1 MIWKYR
7 GMNKRI
13 IQYKLVYPVVNTAA
27 LAKRWRATK
36 QDQGAIKVCD
46 ILQIWATLTLEWLS
60 SHSHLVFFIKL
71 LSTKFKPQILLP
83 VKKIE
88 KN

>member
-13 IQYKLVYPVVNTAA
+13 IQYKLVYPVVYTAA

-60 SHSHLVFFIKL
+60 SHLMFFIKL